1 MTYLC
6 KSVYPNEIFIISQ
19 FSQVHICKSGQVTA
33 IPFWYHMY
41 LDDEIRLDTSS
52 EASHWKQA
60 AVVLAN
66 PIRVEVGEE
75 LTLSVQHHKSNV
87 SITVKQ

>member
-1 MTYLC
+1 M
-6 KSVYPNEIFIISQ
+6 
-19 FSQVHICKSGQVTA
+19 HICKSGQVTA

-60 AVVLAN
+60 AVVLDN
-66 PIRVEVGEE
+66 PIQVEMGEE
-75 LTLSVQHHKSNV
+75 LVLNVQHHKSNV

>member
-1 MTYLC
+1 M
-6 KSVYPNEIFIISQ
+6 
-19 FSQVHICKSGQVTA
+19 TA

-41 LDDEIRLDTSS
+41 LDEEIKLDTSS

-60 AVVLAN
+60 AVVLDK
-66 PIRVEVGEE
+66 PIQVEMGQE

>member
-1 MTYLC
+1 M
-6 KSVYPNEIFIISQ
+6 
-19 FSQVHICKSGQVTA
+19 TA

-60 AVVLAN
+60 AVVLDN
-66 PIRVEVGEE
+66 PIQVEMGDE
-75 LTLSVQHHKSNV
+75 LVLNVQHHKSNV
-87 SITVKQ
+87 SITVKQWRAVFYWKKVEVEQQVHSSSLN